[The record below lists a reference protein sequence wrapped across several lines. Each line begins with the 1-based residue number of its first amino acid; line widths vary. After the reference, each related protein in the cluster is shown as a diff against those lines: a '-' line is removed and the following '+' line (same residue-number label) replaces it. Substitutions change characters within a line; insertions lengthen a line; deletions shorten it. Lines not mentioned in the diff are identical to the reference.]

1 MEIIIAIVGGCALE
15 KKLIVVVDTDDE
27 YLSPLEYKLIEDWEN
42 SAEIEII
49 TQLKYFNEFFSQ
61 PRNIYMLI
69 INELLY
75 NEKVQKQNC
84 CHVFVLRENEYDPY
98 ARTTDKKIRS
108 LYKYSSIKEIY
119 AEIIKDVRVNMEQI
133 PVEQTRIYVVYSVC
147 GGSGKTI
154 GGLGISSA
162 LSDLGKRVLYV
173 NTETY
178 QDFNFY
184 LEDKNYASTSFG
196 YALATNDSDL
206 LPRMLTEI
214 GNEDFDFLRP
224 FEKTPL
230 SYQITEESYLNLVE
244 KIKTLKKYDV
254 IVLEVTRDLT
264 KDKLRLMEQADKVI
278 NICMQSEDAAYKNEK
293 LLTNINW
300 KEEQWVFICNKYKKN
315 EENYLEN
322 QVSLGMYSVTEYIE
336 EQEYPLNLNMIRER
350 GLFDT
355 TAYLLD

>member
-1 MEIIIAIVGGCALE
+1 MD

-27 YLSPLEYKLIEDWEN
+27 YLAPLEYKLVEDWEN

-61 PRNIYMLI
+61 PRNIHMLI

-84 CHVFVLRENEYDPY
+84 RHVFVLRENEHDTY
-98 ARTTDKKIRS
+98 ARLEDKKVRS

-119 AEIIKDVRVNMEQI
+119 AEITKDVRVNMEQV
-133 PVEQTRIYVVYSVC
+133 PVETTRLYVVYSVC

-154 GGLGISSA
+154 GGLGLSSA
-162 LSDLGKRVLYV
+162 LSDLGKRVLYI
-173 NTETY
+173 NTESY

-184 LEDKNYASTSFG
+184 LEDRNYASTSLG
-196 YALATNDSDL
+196 YAMATNDYDMV
-206 LPRMLTEI
+206 PRMLTEL

-230 SYQITEESYLNLVE
+230 SYQITEDSYLNLVD
-244 KIKTLKKYDV
+244 KIKNMKKYDV
-254 IVLEVTRDLT
+254 IVLEVSRDLT
-264 KDKLRLMEQADKVI
+264 KGKLRLMEQADKVI

-293 LLTNINW
+293 LLANINW
-300 KEEQWVFICNKYKKN
+300 KEEQWVFLCNRYKKD
-315 EENYLEN
+315 EENYLGN
-322 QVSLGMYSVTEYIE
+322 QVSLGMYSITEYIE
-336 EQEYPLNLNMIRER
+336 EQEYPLNLKMIRER
-350 GLFDT
+350 GIFDT

>member
-1 MEIIIAIVGGCALE
+1 ME
-15 KKLIVVVDTDDE
+15 KKLIVVVETDDE
-27 YLSPLEYKLIEDWEN
+27 YLAPLEYKLVEDFEN

-61 PRNIYMLI
+61 PRNIFLLI
-69 INELLY
+69 INEFLY
-75 NEKVQKQNC
+75 NERVQKQNC
-84 CHVFVLRENEYDPY
+84 QHVFVLRENEQETYVQLE
-98 ARTTDKKIRS
+98 DKKVCS
-108 LYKYSSIKEIY
+108 LYKYSSIKDIY
-119 AEIIKDVRVNMEQI
+119 AEITKDVRVNREQL
-133 PVEQTRIYVVYSVC
+133 PVEVTRLYVVYSVC

-184 LEDKNYASTSFG
+184 LEDKSYASSSFG
-196 YALATNDSDL
+196 YAMATNDYDMV
-206 LPRMLTEI
+206 PRMLSEL
-214 GNEDFDFLRP
+214 GNEEFHFLRP

-230 SYQITEESYLNLVE
+230 SYQITEDSYLNLIESV
-244 KIKTLKKYDV
+244 KNTKKYDA
-254 IVLEVTRDLT
+254 IVLEISRDLT
-264 KDKLRLMEQADKVI
+264 KEKLRLMEYADKVI

-293 LLTNINW
+293 LLANINW
-300 KEEQWVFICNKYKKN
+300 KKEQWVFVCNRYRKN

-322 QVSLGMYSVTEYIE
+322 SVSLGMLSITEYIE
-336 EQEYPLNLNMIRER
+336 EQELPLNLKQIRNK
-350 GLFDT
+350 GIFDT